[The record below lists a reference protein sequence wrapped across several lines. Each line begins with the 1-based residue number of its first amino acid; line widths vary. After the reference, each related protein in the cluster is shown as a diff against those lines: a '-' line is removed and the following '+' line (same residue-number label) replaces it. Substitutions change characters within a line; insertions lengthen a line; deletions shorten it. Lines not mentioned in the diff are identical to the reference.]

1 MAINFNITKVHGIGN
16 TSSFPM
22 TAVNENSRSVEFT
35 TDVSDTKDPIFVV
48 IDLTTTF
55 ISSELELLSDE
66 GKTVC
71 VANLDPC
78 SFNIFPVTT
87 YGCVNKEGKVTFRLT
102 GISGDL
108 ESSMAIKIGAFSHI
122 DVVNN

>member
-1 MAINFNITKVHGIGN
+1 MAINFNTSKITGIGKYGSMPITTIN
-16 TSSFPM
+16 H
-22 TAVNENSRSVEFT
+22 NGESVELT
-35 TDVSDTKDPIFVV
+35 TDISGTKDPIFVI

-66 GKTVC
+66 GKTVF
-71 VANLDPC
+71 VADLDPC